1 MTDNTIWQQAG
12 VVAPG
17 GTVSAIAGSEALWL
31 ATEAGLFEQAGDGWQ
46 PLPQGQP
53 LNQLS
58 ALSAQGQVL
67 VAGNTLG
74 QIVTSNNGGQSWF
87 QARVGEQN
95 APITWITLLPDFA
108 GRGLALA
115 GTDGAGLLRSSDG
128 GKSWQPANFG
138 LQEFSVL
145 VVAAPPAW
153 RRRETVF
160 AATPGGLYRSPNGGR
175 AWKRFDAGLAG
186 VVVQSLAV
194 SPHFEADRTVLAGT
208 ESHGVYRS
216 VNAGQSWEPA
226 NNGIGGDDAELPPI
240 NALWFGSTG
249 DAAPDCVAG
258 TGDGRLFHSADG
270 GGTWRQVAAP
280 GGAVLALG
288 GDSRRLVAGLY
299 RHGLLHSVDG
309 GQSWAAVEGLAA
321 RNLTR
326 LSAAGSGLVA
336 FGPLGEV
343 RHLPQLGQP
352 WQPVALPDDSPLL
365 TLATDG
371 ATLLAAKPAGL
382 LRSGAKAS
390 GWETT
395 LPGVEVLAARFGHD
409 GAVWAGSSGGQVFA
423 SADGGQSWR
432 ECAAPQ
438 AGRPVTALA
447 LNGGE
452 VVAATFGLDSGQI
465 TLWRSV
471 DGGASWQQWH
481 QAGAQWP
488 AVNLAWLENTAVVC
502 IDRRC
507 WLSRAGGWE
516 RVLETDQ
523 PIVRLLQLPAGRGL
537 LLLTSAQLFHSAT
550 GEKWADW
557 GTGLPQLPLLDVALS
572 PAGDGSTAATLL
584 TTGGGLWQAAV

>member
-1 MTDNTIWQQAG
+1 MTSNTTWQQAG
-12 VVAPG
+12 VIAPG
-17 GTVSAIAGSEALWL
+17 GTVSAIAGSETLWL

-58 ALSAQGQVL
+58 TLAAQGQVL
-67 VAGNTLG
+67 VAGNALG
-74 QIVTSNNGGQSWF
+74 QMVYCNDGGQSWY
-87 QARVGEQN
+87 QARVGEVN

-128 GKSWQPANFG
+128 GRNWQPANFG

-145 VVAAPPAW
+145 ALAAPPAW

-160 AATPGGLYRSPNGGR
+160 AATSGGLYRSPNGGR

-186 VVVQSLAV
+186 VVVQALAV
-194 SPHFEADRTVLAGT
+194 SPNFETDRTVLVGT

-226 NNGIGGDDAELPPI
+226 NNGIGQGEGELPPI
-240 NALWFGSTG
+240 NALWFGSNG
-249 DAAPDCVAG
+249 DAAPGCVAA
-258 TGDGRLFHSADG
+258 TGDGRLFHSGDG
-270 GGTWRQVAAP
+270 GQLWRQVAEL

-288 GDSRRLVAGLY
+288 GNHRRLYAGRY
-299 RHGLLHSVDG
+299 RHGLLRSEDG
-309 GQSWAAVEGLAA
+309 GQTWGDVAGLAA

-336 FGPLGEV
+336 FGPLGQV
-343 RHLPQLGQP
+343 WQLPQMGQP
-352 WQPVALPDDSPLL
+352 WQPVSLPDDAPLL
-365 TLATDG
+365 TLAADES
-371 ATLLAAKPAGL
+371 TLLAATPAGL
-382 LRSGAKAS
+382 LRSGPEAS
-390 GWETT
+390 GWQMV
-395 LPGVEVLAARFGHD
+395 LPTADVLALRLADD
-409 GAVWAGSSGGQVFA
+409 GGVWAGTSGGQIFV

-438 AGRPVTALA
+438 AGQPVLTLE
-447 LNGGE
+447 LNGRQ
-452 VVAATFGLDSGQI
+452 VVAATFGLSGQQV

-471 DGGASWQQWH
+471 DGGASWQQWQ
-481 QAGAQWP
+481 QASVQW
-488 AVNLAWLENTAVVC
+488 ASVNVTWRGDTAVVC

-523 PIVRLLQLPAGRGL
+523 PVVRLLRLPAGRGL
-537 LLLTSAQLFHSAT
+537 LLLTSAQVFHSAS
-550 GEKWADW
+550 GEKWTEWDA
-557 GTGLPQLPLLDVALS
+557 GLPQLPLLDAALL
-572 PAGDGSTAATLL
+572 PAGDDSTGATIL
-584 TTGGGLWQAAV
+584 TTGGGLWQVAV